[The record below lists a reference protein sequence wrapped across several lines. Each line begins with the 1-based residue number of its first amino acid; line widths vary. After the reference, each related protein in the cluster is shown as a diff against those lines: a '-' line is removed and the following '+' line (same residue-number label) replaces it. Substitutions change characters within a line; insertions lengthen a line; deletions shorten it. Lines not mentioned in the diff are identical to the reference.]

1 MMAQPTQAA
10 AEGTRARIL
19 DAALDLFGERGLA
32 GATVRDIA
40 ARAKVNVAAISYHF
54 GGKEELYLAVAAMA
68 GSWIEARIRAR
79 IAHLLQ
85 PRPLDREAGL
95 AALETLLDAVVDLIA
110 GPPDMR
116 RVTRFIIREQM
127 HPTEAFDAI
136 FDSLSRVHAAAC
148 SFFAAAT
155 GRSPEDPETRLH
167 VFMLLGQAQMLRIAE
182 AAILRRMQIDHYD
195 AAFLARVKA
204 LLRGN
209 VRSIVAAASRGGGR

>member
-1 MMAQPTQAA
+1 MRRGHASLH
-10 AEGTRARIL
+10 EFIYLISVRADQLHDVGVFRY
-19 DAALDLFGERGLA
+19 FG
-32 GATVRDIA
+32 
-40 ARAKVNVAAISYHF
+40 H
-54 GGKEELYLAVAAMA
+54 
-68 GSWIEARIRAR
+68 
-79 IAHLLQ
+79 
-85 PRPLDREAGL
+85 
-95 AALETLLDAVVDLIA
+95 LDAVVDLIA

-195 AAFLARVKA
+195 AAFLARVKS